1 MPWAVGQDSKRV
13 TPMRH
18 GRIKAPVSPLNRG
31 VICAWCAGI
40 ALLGGCSSGQKDIL
54 IAPSQLV
61 APYNTDRGDV
71 LWAVVPLRNESG
83 VSTLDAGALTDKL
96 VLATEEVQGVRA
108 LPLNRTLEAM
118 RSLKLGKIQTPG
130 DAKRL
135 AQAMGADGVLV
146 GSITAYDP
154 YQPTLGLQL
163 ALFATSAPMRATSRQ
178 LDPRALAASP
188 SIAGESIGS
197 WEDRPVAVASEN
209 LDAKN
214 NQVLMDVKSY
224 AEGRLNGPNALGWRR
239 YVASM
244 DLYSEFAM
252 YRLLDDVIRQEW
264 VRVSQVSQPVQRP
277 VAGSTGEGQGR

>member
-1 MPWAVGQDSKRV
+1 M
-13 TPMRH
+13 
-18 GRIKAPVSPLNRG
+18 
-31 VICAWCAGI
+31 CATV
-40 ALLGGCSSGQKDIL
+40 ALFVGGCQAPTDVL
-54 IAPSQLV
+54 IAPKQLV
-61 APYNTDRGDV
+61 APYNTDRGEL

-83 VSTLDAGALTDKL
+83 VSTVDAAAMSDKL
-96 VLATEEVQGVRA
+96 VAAAEEIQGVHA

-118 RSLKLGKIQTPG
+118 RSLKMGGVQTPG

-154 YQPTLGLQL
+154 YQPVLGLSL
-163 ALFATSAPMRATSRQ
+163 ALFAASEPMRASSRQ

-188 SIAGESIGS
+188 SDPGVSKGQ
-197 WEDRPVAVASEN
+197 WEDRPVSVASEN

-214 NQVLMDVKSY
+214 NKVLMDVKAY

-239 YVASM
+239 YLASM

-252 YRLLDDVIRQEW
+252 NRMLDDVLRQEW
-264 VRVSQVSQPVQRP
+264 VRVSMVSNPVQRP
-277 VAGSTGEGQGR
+277 VAGSAEKGR